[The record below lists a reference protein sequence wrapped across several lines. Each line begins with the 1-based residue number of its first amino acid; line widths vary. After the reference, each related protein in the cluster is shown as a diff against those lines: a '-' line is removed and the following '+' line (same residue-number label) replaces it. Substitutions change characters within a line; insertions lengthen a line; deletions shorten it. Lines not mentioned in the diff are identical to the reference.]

1 MAAVPSPEL
10 SSVRGV
16 YICSC
21 GPTQMPG
28 SGTSAFRCSWE
39 SHPASVDLKWGLA
52 YVANRSSKWRFDLS
66 LDAKWERWWS
76 MNDLF
81 RDTNSLSLLDKCIA
95 AVIGILLIHGA
106 FHLLERTLPQRFGK
120 ADSRYKVRKF
130 VVFTGYLSILLFLTI
145 LFEDRL
151 GRLSFA
157 LGVAGAGVAV
167 ALQDVLASIAGA
179 FSIGF
184 SKLYAVGDRVQIGD
198 IRGDVIDIGLL
209 RTTLMETGNWV
220 SKDLYNG
227 RIVRIPNSAVLKGSV
242 FNYSQGFQF
251 IWDEI
256 KVLFTTDSDCLL
268 AKEVLLR
275 VAKEAVGEYLVEA
288 QTSWKIVSDNFR
300 SANPPLEPT
309 VALAVNGGSLEF
321 GVSYVVDYTKR
332 TAMQDRLFTNIVQEV
347 ANSKGRLEWATSTA
361 CPTVQLVA
369 PPSTDGFPSA
379 SSQGTGKAAGAR

>member
-1 MAAVPSPEL
+1 MHNLLKLAV
-10 SSVRGV
+10 
-16 YICSC
+16 
-21 GPTQMPG
+21 
-28 SGTSAFRCSWE
+28 
-39 SHPASVDLKWGLA
+39 
-52 YVANRSSKWRFDLS
+52 
-66 LDAKWERWWS
+66 
-76 MNDLF
+76 
-81 RDTNSLSLLDKCIA
+81 SLSFLEKCVA
-95 AVIGILLIHGA
+95 AVIGILCIHPT
-106 FHLLERTLPQRFGK
+106 FRVLEQTLPSRFGR
-120 ADSRYKVRKF
+120 ADARYKVRKF
-130 VVFTGYLSILLFLTI
+130 VVFAGYVTILLFLAI

-151 GRLSFA
+151 GRLTVT
-157 LGVAGAGVAV
+157 LGVVGAGVAV
-167 ALQDVLASIAGA
+167 ALQDVVASIAGA

-184 SKLYAVGDRVQIGD
+184 SKLYTVGDRVQIGD
-198 IRGDVIDIGLL
+198 TRGDVVDIGLL
-209 RTTLMETGNWV
+209 RTTVMETGSWV

-268 AKEVLLR
+268 AKEILLR
-275 VAKEAVGEYLVEA
+275 VAKDAVGEYMVEA

-309 VALAVNGGSLEF
+309 VSLAVNGGSLEF

-369 PPSTDGFPSA
+369 PPSTDRFPSA
-379 SSQGTGKAAGAR
+379 SRQGTGKAAGAR